1 MREGFPFSGDL
12 DKTTP
17 SLEING
23 NILAPTPDSASE
35 WNQAIVQ
42 NRREPI

>member
-23 NILAPTPDSASE
+23 NTLSPDS
-35 WNQAIVQ
+35 
-42 NRREPI
+42 